1 MPKVI
6 DNFHQFW
13 KLLKKVLFKIRRKTD
28 PQKYT
33 VNLKWNCAAPENTR
47 KWKTTKETNCFVS
60 KMILGFFKELQN
72 HWSDKAWRHWLVRL
86 TFPEELVV
94 ELDEGEEVPPLWQFM
109 HFLAV
114 ASLELVGES
123 WGLFR
128 GLESNWR
135 LRKCKGVC
143 VSSSVLQFLQL
154 SSSSSLGVG
163 ISLMLDEV
171 WDLDLDENLEDFLLL
186 MLSLLLGLLF
196 SLVGSL

>member
-1 MPKVI
+1 MQLQKTQVSEK
-6 DNFHQFW
+6 QLR
-13 KLLKKVLFKIRRKTD
+13 KLIASS
-28 PQKYT
+28 
-33 VNLKWNCAAPENTR
+33 LKWFWFL
-47 KWKTTKETNCFVS
+47 KVFGFL
-60 KMILGFFKELQN
+60 ILKELQN
-72 HWSDKAWRHWLVRL
+72 HWSDKAWRL

>member
-1 MPKVI
+1 MQLQKTQVSEK
-6 DNFHQFW
+6 QLR
-13 KLLKKVLFKIRRKTD
+13 KLI
-28 PQKYT
+28 
-33 VNLKWNCAAPENTR
+33 A
-47 KWKTTKETNCFVS
+47 FVS

-109 HFLAV
+109 HFLA

-154 SSSSSLGVG
+154 SSSSSSLGVG
-163 ISLMLDEV
+163 ISLMLDDP
-171 WDLDLDENLEDFLLL
+171 WDLDLDENLDDFLL
-186 MLSLLLGLLF
+186 SLLGLLF